1 MQEKHQS
8 LRTTLYHAAYGEWP
22 ISMTWWEKYNAPKSV
37 MQENN
42 QSLRTTSFHTKYGKQ
57 LQLNIK
63 LNNQK
68 GNRWMYCSGFVSFH
82 RDEKEDGG
90 DDTTIYDAIKKKYDV
105 NLFKAKNYKIYLK
118 QDTHFI
124 EYK

>member
-1 MQEKHQS
+1 
-8 LRTTLYHAAYGEWP
+8 
-22 ISMTWWEKYNAPKSV
+22 
-37 MQENN
+37 
-42 QSLRTTSFHTKYGKQ
+42 
-57 LQLNIK
+57 
-63 LNNQK
+63 
-68 GNRWMYCSGFVSFH
+68 MYCSGFVSFH

-105 NLFKAKNYKIYLK
+105 NLFKAKYYKIYLK

>member
-1 MQEKHQS
+1 MH
-8 LRTTLYHAAYGEWP
+8 
-22 ISMTWWEKYNAPKSV
+22 
-37 MQENN
+37 ENN

-68 GNRWMYCSGFVSFH
+68 GNRWKYCSGFVSFH

-90 DDTTIYDAIKKKYDV
+90 DDTTIYDAIQKK
-105 NLFKAKNYKIYLK
+105 NMMLNFSRPKITRYILNK
-118 QDTHFI
+118 IHI
-124 EYK
+124 L

>member
-1 MQEKHQS
+1 
-8 LRTTLYHAAYGEWP
+8 
-22 ISMTWWEKYNAPKSV
+22 
-37 MQENN
+37 
-42 QSLRTTSFHTKYGKQ
+42 
-57 LQLNIK
+57 
-63 LNNQK
+63 
-68 GNRWMYCSGFVSFH
+68 MYCGGFVSFH
-82 RDEKEDGG
+82 RDEKEDGD